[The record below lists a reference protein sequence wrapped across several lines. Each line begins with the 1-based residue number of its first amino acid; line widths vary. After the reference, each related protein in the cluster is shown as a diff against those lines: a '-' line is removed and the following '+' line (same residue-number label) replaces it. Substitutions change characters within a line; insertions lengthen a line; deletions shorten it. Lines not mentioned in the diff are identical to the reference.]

1 LEWARP
7 DGTIHGMTGMRTAS
21 RLAWALGGLT
31 VVILPTVRLSQSDAS
46 LTFEVIDDGKGSE
59 PGAAGRGSA
68 LQGIADRLA
77 ALGGKL
83 VLRTAPGQGT
93 TIRGTVPVEAT
104 S

>member
-1 LEWARP
+1 
-7 DGTIHGMTGMRTAS
+7 MTGMRTAS
-21 RLAWALGGLT
+21 RLARALGGLT
-31 VVILPTVRLSQSDAS
+31 VVILPATRLSQSDAS
-46 LTFEVIDDGKGSE
+46 LTFEIIDDGMGSE
-59 PGAAGRGSA
+59 PGTTGRGSA

-77 ALGGKL
+77 VLGGEL